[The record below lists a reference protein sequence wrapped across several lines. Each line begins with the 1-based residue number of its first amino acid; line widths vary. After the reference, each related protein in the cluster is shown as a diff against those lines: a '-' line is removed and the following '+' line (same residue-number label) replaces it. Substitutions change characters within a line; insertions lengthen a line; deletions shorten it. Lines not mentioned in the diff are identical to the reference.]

1 MAVAGATDR
10 LESGDELYALLML
23 VPAAVTVRRGPE
35 LRCVFQNAAS
45 LALIDQRGKTPR
57 EAWPDGIPQWFD
69 DLKHVAKTG
78 ESLVDRGV
86 GMTREWRP
94 GEPPTT
100 RYWDISFAPWRLP
113 DGRVDGVVTV
123 LFDVTERVT
132 ALQRAEIADTRR
144 RLALDAADVGTWRV
158 DLVTR
163 LDTRDAALNRILGLP
178 EVETTQPMDDF
189 VSRVHADDRP
199 RVNAAIENAI
209 AQNTDY
215 SVEMRMVR
223 PDGGVRWVRD
233 IGRVVRDERNVP
245 IAFTGAAADIT
256 DRKLA
261 ESRSDQLAEAALA
274 ASRAKDE
281 FMAMLSHEL
290 RNPLAP
296 IVTALEIMKLRNDP
310 STKEREMIE
319 RQVAHLIRLVDDLL
333 DISRVTRGMIELT
346 RERLPVRDVIS
357 KAIEIASPLIEQKQ
371 HHIKI
376 DVKSG
381 LWVDGD
387 AVRLAQVF
395 ANLLTNAARYT
406 DPGGT
411 IEVAASAEHGRI
423 LVRVSDN
430 GTGIS
435 AQMLP
440 RVFDLF
446 VQGGDRGRARSEGG
460 LGIGLALVRNLLALH
475 GATVSAHSDGEGRG
489 SSFTVELEAV
499 DPEPAQPSSEARP
512 ARHLP
517 TTGRRILIVDD
528 NADAASLLHD
538 ALRIFG
544 HDVAVAH
551 DGPQALSLIGK
562 FRPQAAVLDI
572 GLPVMDG
579 YELARQM
586 RANGLT
592 QCMFVALTGY
602 GQEEDRARSAEAG
615 FAAHLVKPVDLER
628 LAKVLE
634 DPPLAPD

>member
-69 DLKHVAKTG
+69 DLEHVAKTG

-94 GEPPTT
+94 GDPPTT

-144 RLALDAADVGTWRV
+144 RLALDAAAVGTWRV
-158 DLVTR
+158 DLVTG
-163 LDTRDAALNRILGLP
+163 LDTRDGALNRILGLP

-199 RVNAAIENAI
+199 RVTAAIENAI

-233 IGRVVRDERNVP
+233 IGRLVRDERNVP

-296 IVTALEIMKLRNDP
+296 IVTALEIMKLRNHP

-346 RERLPVRDVIS
+346 REHLPVRDVIS

-371 HHIKI
+371 HHIKV
-376 DVKSG
+376 DVPSG

-406 DPGGT
+406 NPGGT
-411 IEVAASAEHGRI
+411 IEVAATAEQGRI
-423 LVRVSDN
+423 VVRVSDN

-446 VQGGDRGRARSEGG
+446 VQGGDRGSARSEGG

-475 GATVSAHSDGEGRG
+475 GATVSAHSDGKGRG
-489 SSFTVELEAV
+489 SSFTVELDAV
-499 DPEPAQPSSEARP
+499 DPKLAQASTDAIP
-512 ARHLP
+512 ARLP
-517 TTGRRILIVDD
+517 TTGRRVLIVDD

-544 HDVAVAH
+544 HDVAVAY
-551 DGPQALSLIGK
+551 DGPQALSLIGE

-634 DPPLAPD
+634 EPPLAAD

>member
-1 MAVAGATDR
+1 MAAAGATDR

-69 DLKHVAKTG
+69 DLEHVAKTG

-86 GMTREWRP
+86 GMTREWQP

-100 RYWDISFAPWRLP
+100 KYWDVSFAPWRLP
-113 DGRVDGVVTV
+113 DGRVDGVVSV

-158 DLVTR
+158 DLLTR

-233 IGRVVRDERNVP
+233 IGRVVRGERNMP

-256 DRKLA
+256 DRRLA

-376 DVKSG
+376 DVASG

-411 IEVAASAEHGRI
+411 IEVDACAEHGRI

-435 AQMLP
+435 PQMLP

-446 VQGGDRGRARSEGG
+446 VQGGDRGRARSDGG

-475 GATVSAHSDGEGRG
+475 GGTVSAHSDGEGRG

-499 DPEPAQPSSEARP
+499 DPEFAQPSSDALP
-512 ARHLP
+512 ARLRP
-517 TTGRRILIVDD
+517 TTGRRVLIVDD

-615 FAAHLVKPVDLER
+615 FAAHLVKPVDFER

-634 DPPLAPD
+634 EPPLAPD

>member
-69 DLKHVAKTG
+69 DLEHVAKTG

-94 GEPPTT
+94 GDPPTT

-144 RLALDAADVGTWRV
+144 RLALDAAAVGTWRV
-158 DLVTR
+158 DLVTG
-163 LDTRDAALNRILGLP
+163 LDTRDGALNRILGLP

-199 RVNAAIENAI
+199 RVTAAIENAI

-233 IGRVVRDERNVP
+233 IGRLVRDERNVP

-274 ASRAKDE
+274 ANRAKDE

-296 IVTALEIMKLRNDP
+296 IVTALQIMKLRNDP
-310 STKEREMIE
+310 ATKEREMIE

-346 RERLPVRDVIS
+346 REHLPVRDVIS

-371 HHIKI
+371 HHIKV
-376 DVKSG
+376 DVPSG

-406 DPGGT
+406 NPGGT
-411 IEVAASAEHGRI
+411 IEVAATAEQGRI
-423 LVRVSDN
+423 VVRVSDN

-446 VQGGDRGRARSEGG
+446 VQGGDRGSARSEGG

-475 GATVSAHSDGEGRG
+475 GATVSAHSDGKGRG
-489 SSFTVELEAV
+489 SSFTVELDAV
-499 DPEPAQPSSEARP
+499 DPKLAQASTDAIP
-512 ARHLP
+512 ARLP
-517 TTGRRILIVDD
+517 TTGRRVLIVDD

-544 HDVAVAH
+544 HDVAVAY
-551 DGPQALSLIGK
+551 DGPQALSLIGE

-634 DPPLAPD
+634 EPPLAAD

>member
-1 MAVAGATDR
+1 MAAAGATDR

-57 EAWPDGIPQWFD
+57 EAWPDGISQWFD
-69 DLKHVAKTG
+69 DLAHVAKTG

-113 DGRVDGVVTV
+113 DGRIDGVVTV

-233 IGRVVRDERNVP
+233 IGRVVRDERNMP

-296 IVTALEIMKLRNDP
+296 IVTALQIMKLRNDP

-346 RERLPVRDVIS
+346 REHLPVRDVIS

-371 HHIKI
+371 HHIKV
-376 DVKSG
+376 DVPSG

-406 DPGGT
+406 NPGGA

-475 GATVSAHSDGEGRG
+475 GATVSAHSDGKGRG

-499 DPEPAQPSSEARP
+499 DPELAQASADALP
-512 ARHLP
+512 ARLP
-517 TTGRRILIVDD
+517 TTGRRVLVVDD

-592 QCMFVALTGY
+592 QCIFVALTGY

>member
-1 MAVAGATDR
+1 
-10 LESGDELYALLML
+10 
-23 VPAAVTVRRGPE
+23 
-35 LRCVFQNAAS
+35 
-45 LALIDQRGKTPR
+45 
-57 EAWPDGIPQWFD
+57 
-69 DLKHVAKTG
+69 
-78 ESLVDRGV
+78 
-86 GMTREWRP
+86 
-94 GEPPTT
+94 
-100 RYWDISFAPWRLP
+100 YWDVSFAPWRLP
-113 DGRVDGVVTV
+113 DGRVDGVVSV

-144 RLALDAADVGTWRV
+144 RVALDAADVGTWRV
-158 DLVTR
+158 DLGTR

-215 SVEMRMVR
+215 SVEIRMVR
-223 PDGGVRWVRD
+223 PDGSVRWVRD

-376 DVKSG
+376 DVPSG

-411 IEVAASAEHGRI
+411 IEVAASAERGRI

-430 GTGIS
+430 GTGIN

-446 VQGGDRGRARSEGG
+446 VQGGDRGRARSDGG

-475 GATVSAHSDGEGRG
+475 GGTVSAHSDGPGRG

-499 DPEPAQPSSEARP
+499 DPELAQPSSDALP
-512 ARHLP
+512 ARLGP

-538 ALRIFG
+538 GLRIFG

-615 FAAHLVKPVDLER
+615 FAAHLVKPVDLEH

-634 DPPLAPD
+634 GPPVAFD